1 MIHDISV
8 QKLVQFI
15 KRRERKFTNVS
26 IEDFNFTLRDYDLE
40 DVEFENCFVNFNL
53 ENCNLKNARFNFCN
67 LKTISIQNCSMK
79 NCSMKNC
86 YIFSCHIESITITGR
101 GMDQIV
107 FGTNYA
113 YGITLNPDQSALYV
127 KSGILKNR

>member
-79 NCSMKNC
+79 NC
-86 YIFSCHIESITITGR
+86 YISSCHIESITITGR

>member
-40 DVEFENCFVNFNL
+40 NVEFENCFVNFNL

-79 NCSMKNC
+79 NC
-86 YIFSCHIESITITGR
+86 YISSCHIESITITGR

>member
-67 LKTISIQNCSMK
+67 LKTIS
-79 NCSMKNC
+79 MKNC
-86 YIFSCHIESITITGR
+86 YISSCHIESITITGR

-113 YGITLNPDQSALYV
+113 YGITLNLDQSALYV